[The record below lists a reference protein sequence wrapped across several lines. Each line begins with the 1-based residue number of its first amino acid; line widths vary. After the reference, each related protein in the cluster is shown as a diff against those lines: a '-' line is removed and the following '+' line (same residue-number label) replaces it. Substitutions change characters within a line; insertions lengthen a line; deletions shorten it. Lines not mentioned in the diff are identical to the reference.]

1 MLFAIL
7 KTSLNIIKNNPNEN
21 NKTFGF
27 KSKLREILRFKK
39 LKIKPE
45 TPDIIAEEITTT
57 PILLNN

>member
-1 MLFAIL
+1 M
-7 KTSLNIIKNNPNEN
+7 KNNPNEN

-27 KSKLREILRFKK
+27 KSKLSEISRFKK

-45 TPDIIAEEITTT
+45 TPDIIDEKSSTI